1 LSFVLIGLVI
11 YLRIMIKGAHFFD
24 KKQWR
29 YALKISLPL
38 IPHSLANI
46 VLAQFDRIMINS
58 YLGPAA
64 GGIYSYIS
72 NIGIILSVIWMST
85 NNAWVPWFYG
95 EMSKNNEKKVKKV
108 SNYYLVVFTLITMIV
123 MVVSID
129 LAKFMAPKDYYSGL
143 SLVVPITL
151 GYFFQFLYSLPVN
164 AEFYEKK
171 TSFIAIGTVASAIVN
186 ILLNMIFIP
195 RLGIIAA

>member
-1 LSFVLIGLVI
+1 
-11 YLRIMIKGAHFFD
+11 M
-24 KKQWR
+24 
-29 YALKISLPL
+29 
-38 IPHSLANI
+38 
-46 VLAQFDRIMINS
+46 
-58 YLGPAA
+58 
-64 GGIYSYIS
+64 
-72 NIGIILSVIWMST
+72 
-85 NNAWVPWFYG
+85 
-95 EMSKNNEKKVKKV
+95 KKV

-195 RLGIIAA
+195 RLGIIAAGYTTVFTYFFTFYFSL

>member
-1 LSFVLIGLVI
+1 
-11 YLRIMIKGAHFFD
+11 M
-24 KKQWR
+24 
-29 YALKISLPL
+29 
-38 IPHSLANI
+38 
-46 VLAQFDRIMINS
+46 
-58 YLGPAA
+58 
-64 GGIYSYIS
+64 
-72 NIGIILSVIWMST
+72 
-85 NNAWVPWFYG
+85 
-95 EMSKNNEKKVKKV
+95 KKV

-195 RLGIIAA
+195 RLGIIAAGYTTVFTYFLLFIFHYNIAKKLRINNYLTQKNMYHNNFCINFFFDTSYFNQSNVDSLRFDIIIDN

>member
-1 LSFVLIGLVI
+1 
-11 YLRIMIKGAHFFD
+11 
-24 KKQWR
+24 
-29 YALKISLPL
+29 
-38 IPHSLANI
+38 
-46 VLAQFDRIMINS
+46 MINS

-64 GGIYSYIS
+64 GTYSYIS

-129 LAKFMAPKDYYSGL
+129 LAKFMAQRLLFWVIFSGSDNLRLFL
-143 SLVVPITL
+143 SV
-151 GYFFQFLYSLPVN
+151 
-164 AEFYEKK
+164 
-171 TSFIAIGTVASAIVN
+171 FI
-186 ILLNMIFIP
+186 
-195 RLGIIAA
+195 